1 MVILVQ
7 LFIVMFGL
15 DPNIQ
20 VKQRSLFLPWIPV
33 SIPRLRLGH
42 EDDSGRGKP
51 EHDNNGAVWIF
62 GSSPNMTLENFYP
75 NKASTLLAEL
85 AASESALVASC

>member
-33 SIPRLRLGH
+33 SIPRLR
-42 EDDSGRGKP
+42 SGTRMTA
-51 EHDNNGAVWIF
+51 DGA
-62 GSSPNMTLENFYP
+62 SPNMTLENFHP
-75 NKASTLLAEL
+75 NKASTLWAEL
-85 AASESALVASC
+85 AASESALVASCWRVWSAK

>member
-15 DPNIQ
+15 DPNIH

-51 EHDNNGAVWIF
+51 EYDRKRKSAKASGTRMTAD
-62 GSSPNMTLENFYP
+62 GSSPNMTLENFHP
-75 NKASTLLAEL
+75 NKASTL
-85 AASESALVASC
+85 